1 MQTASLLPVWL
12 VLATLGLTFLV
23 DLSGRPRTALRV
35 AALGGLVALLSL
47 IWTPD
52 GAFLGLSVDAY
63 VRFAQAVLLGAAV
76 LALLASPPY
85 MRHFRMERLAGDYA
99 LLLLFTLLGGM
110 LLMSVRDWLALFV
123 AFELLSIPLY
133 AAAALNKRS
142 PEGAEGALKF
152 FLFGSVSSAFL
163 LLGVGMMTLVSGST
177 AFSSVVVREAFL
189 PAGLALLLVGFGFK
203 VAMFPFYFWAPDVY
217 ESAPTPLVAFLSV
230 APKAAGILIL
240 FRILQE
246 VVLPAGLSSALA
258 WVAFASALTMVVGNL
273 LALPQTH
280 LKRLL
285 AYSGVAH
292 IGYVLAALAAGTAE
306 GAGMSLFYFTVY
318 LFSNMG
324 AFLGVAAVEMMG
336 LSPTLEGVAGLYRRS
351 PALAMSF
358 LAFLLSLGGIPF
370 VLGFWSKL
378 FVFFAAAQAGLWVL
392 VFLGAL
398 LAVVALF
405 YYLNVARW
413 MLIVEEMQEE
423 PAGPPPAAVV
433 ALVVM
438 AAFVVVVGGLV
449 PQVLVQPALLAA
461 GG

>member
-1 MQTASLLPVWL
+1 MQAASLLPVWL
-12 VLATLGLTFLV
+12 ILVALGLTFLV
-23 DLSGRPRTALRV
+23 DLSGHPRTALRV
-35 AALGGLVALLSL
+35 AAAGVLVTLLSL

-52 GAFLGLSVDAY
+52 GTFLGLTVDAY
-63 VRFAQAVLLGAAV
+63 VRFAQAVLVGAAL
-76 LALLASPPY
+76 LALLASPSY
-85 MRHFRMERLAGDYA
+85 VRHFRMDRLAGDYA

-110 LLMSVRDWLALFV
+110 LLVSVRDWLALFV

-133 AAAALNKRS
+133 AASALNKRS
-142 PEGAEGALKF
+142 PQGAEGALKF

-177 AFSSVVVREAFL
+177 AFSSVVIREAFL

-240 FRILQE
+240 FRILEE
-246 VVLPAGLSSALA
+246 VVLPAGFSSVLA

-336 LSPTLEGVAGLYRRS
+336 LSPTLQGVAGLYRRS
-351 PALAMSF
+351 PVLAMSF

-378 FVFFAAAQAGLWVL
+378 FVFFAAARAGLWVL

-413 MLIVEEMQEE
+413 MLIVEEVEE
-423 PAGPPPAAVV
+423 KPVGSPPAAVV

-438 AAFVVVVGGLV
+438 AAFAVVVGGLV
-449 PQVLVQPALLAA
+449 PQILAHPALLAA

>member
-1 MQTASLLPVWL
+1 MQAMSLLPIWVIL
-12 VLATLGLTFLV
+12 GTLGVAFLL
-23 DLSGRPRTALRV
+23 DISGRPRQALQV
-35 AALGGLVALLSL
+35 AALGTLLGLVSL

-52 GAFLGLSVDAY
+52 GAFLGLSVDAF

-76 LALLASPPY
+76 LALLASPAY
-85 MRHFRMERLAGDYA
+85 LRYARMERVGGDYT
-99 LLLLFTLLGGM
+99 LLFLFTLIGGM
-110 LLMSVRDWLALFV
+110 LLVSVRDWLALFV

-142 PEGAEGALKF
+142 RLGAEGALKF

-163 LLGVGMMTLVSGST
+163 LLGVGMMTLVSGDS

-240 FRILQE
+240 FRIMQD
-246 VVLPAGLSSALA
+246 VVIPTGLGSALA
-258 WVAFASALTMVVGNL
+258 WVALASALTMIVGNL
-273 LALPQTH
+273 LALPQTN

-292 IGYVLAALAAGTAE
+292 IGYVLAALASGSVE

-336 LSPTLEGVAGLYRRS
+336 LPPTLEGVAGLFRRNMT
-351 PALAMSF
+351 LAMAF

-378 FVFFAAAQAGLWVL
+378 FVFFAAARAGLWFL

-398 LAVVALF
+398 LAVVALY

-413 MLIVEEMQEE
+413 MLIVEEGPSPTS
-423 PAGPPPAAVV
+423 PAPGEVV
-433 ALVVM
+433 ALVVL
-438 AAFVVVVGGLV
+438 AALVVVVGGLA
-449 PQVLVQPALLAA
+449 PQVLAHPALIAA

>member
-1 MQTASLLPVWL
+1 MQAASLLPVWV
-12 VLATLGLTFLV
+12 VLATLGLTLLV
-23 DLSGRPRTALRV
+23 DLSGRPGKALWV
-35 AALGGLVALLSL
+35 AALGCLVALFSL
-47 IWTPD
+47 LWTPD
-52 GAFLGLSVDAY
+52 GMFLGLAVDAY
-63 VRFAQAVLLGAAV
+63 VRFAQAVLLGGAV
-76 LALLASPPY
+76 LALLASPDY
-85 MRHFRMERLAGDYA
+85 VRRFRMEGVAGDYA
-99 LLLLFTLLGGM
+99 LLLLFSLLGGM
-110 LLMSVRDWLALFV
+110 LLVSVRDWLALFV

-133 AAAALNKRS
+133 AASALNKNS
-142 PEGAEGALKF
+142 AEGAEGALKF
-152 FLFGSVSSAFL
+152 FLFGSASSAFL
-163 LLGVGMMTLVSGST
+163 LLGVGMMTLVSGSS

-189 PAGLALLLVGFGFK
+189 PAGLALVLVGFGFK

-240 FRILQE
+240 FRILE
-246 VVLPAGLSSALA
+246 DVVLPAGFASALV
-258 WVAFASALTMVVGNL
+258 WLAFASALTMVVGNL

-306 GAGMSLFYFTVY
+306 GAAMSLFYFTVY

-351 PALAMSF
+351 PVLAMSF

-378 FVFFAAAQAGLWVL
+378 FVFFAAARAGLWVL

-413 MLIVEEMQEE
+413 MLIVEEGKEN
-423 PAGPPPAAVV
+423 PLGPPPATVV
-433 ALVVM
+433 VLVVM
-438 AAFVVVVGGLV
+438 AALAVVAGGLF
-449 PQVLVQPALLAA
+449 PQVLAHPALLAT